1 MTQEPYDLVP
11 NSKLVAMPLLIATN
25 NSGKIRELDDLFS
38 GLAFEL
44 SSLTAFPDVSE
55 IEETGATF
63 AENARLKASG
73 YALQTGLLSLADDS
87 GLEVTALGGRPGVL
101 TARYGGPE
109 TSFAEKM
116 EKLLDELAAT
126 RDEKREARFVCSMA
140 VADSEGEIL
149 FMSDGVC
156 EGRIA
161 DKPRG
166 LGGFGYDPIFLL
178 PRLRRTLGQ
187 LESAE
192 KDRLSHRARAARKI
206 WPALERT
213 LVANGAGG

>member
-161 DKPRG
+161 DGPRG
-166 LGGFGYDPIFLL
+166 AGGFGYDPIFIPDGFDLTFGEL
-178 PRLRRTLGQ
+178 PERVKR
-187 LESAE
+187 EI
-192 KDRLSHRARAARKI
+192 SHRARAFEEIIPFLRDYMAI
-206 WPALERT
+206 
-213 LVANGAGG
+213 